1 VPWQWH
7 SKLLNNTITAPRNA
21 VEICGWRQRWTH
33 PRHRPHN
40 LQCNCLS

>member
-21 VEICGWRQRWTH
+21 VEIC